1 MNKNDNL
8 GNRMKGY
15 EYISRNYLTKR
26 LPVIIRLDGKAF
38 HTFTKGL
45 KKPFDDILI
54 ETMQETAKYLCEN
67 IQGCKL
73 AYTQSDEITLLLT
86 DYDNIDTQ
94 GWFEYNIQKMCSIS
108 ASMATLAFNEIYHEK
123 VLNYIVRL
131 GKGICKNDLK
141 KNDIDLL
148 RKEKE
153 IYESKFNRAL
163 FDSRVFTLPK
173 EEVCNCF
180 IWRQQDAIRNSI
192 QMVGQANFSHKE
204 LQNKSCNNIQDI
216 LFTQKGIDWNNY
228 DTYLKR
234 GSCVLKY
241 KYLVDGKDNTKVQ
254 RTKWVID
261 KDIPIFKK
269 DRNYIDRFVF
279 NEYEQVERM

>member
-1 MNKNDNL
+1 M
-8 GNRMKGY
+8 
-15 EYISRNYLTKR
+15 
-26 LPVIIRLDGKAF
+26 DGKAF
-38 HTFTKGL
+38 HTFTQGL

-54 ETMQETAKYLCEN
+54 ETMQETARSLCAD

-86 DYDNIDTQ
+86 DYEKIDTQ

-108 ASMATLAFNEIYHEK
+108 CEELINKRT
-123 VLNYIVRL
+123 YITKL
-131 GKGICKNDLK
+131 
-141 KNDIDLL
+141 
-148 RKEKE
+148 KEK
-153 IYESKFNRAL
+153 FNKAL

-173 EEVCNCF
+173 EEVCNYF

-192 QMVGQANFSHKE
+192 QMVGRVNFSYKE
-204 LQNKSCNNIQDI
+204 LQNKPCATIQDM

-234 GSCVLKY
+234 GSCVLKC
-241 KYLVDGKDNTKVQ
+241 KYIVEGKNNTKVQ
-254 RTKWVID
+254 RTKWIID
-261 KDIPIFKK
+261 KDIPIFTD

-279 NEYEQVERM
+279 NEYE

>member
-15 EYISRNYLTKR
+15 EDISRNYLTKR
-26 LPVIIRLDGKAF
+26 LPVIIRLDSKAF

-86 DYDNIDTQ
+86 DYDKIDTQ

-108 ASMATLAFNEIYHEK
+108 ASMATLVFNVNFKNKVEKYIDSISCEELFNETT
-123 VLNYIVRL
+123 YITKL
-131 GKGICKNDLK
+131 
-141 KNDIDLL
+141 
-148 RKEKE
+148 KEK
-153 IYESKFNRAL
+153 FNKAL
-163 FDSRVFTLPK
+163 FDSRVFTIPK

-234 GSCVLKY
+234 GSCVLKC
-241 KYLVDGKDNTKVQ
+241 KYLVDGKNNTKVQ

-279 NEYEQVERM
+279 NEYE